1 MRTMGAKPTC
11 ALASASSALPSS
23 PGETVSPGLSIATTH
38 TQARY
43 VLPSILCRF
52 RELHP
57 HLPIH
62 LRQGDSGQIPD
73 LIARCEAHMAIASG
87 SDPAFAS
94 MLRVPCFRW
103 RRVIVTPEDHP
114 LAYVNQP
121 TLAQLAAYPLI
132 TYTPSTRRVSSLM
145 AAFHREGLQP
155 ELAVTASDTGVLKAY
170 IRKGMGV
177 GILADLAIDGEEDAD
192 LRVRNA
198 THLFEPL
205 TTWAGL
211 SRGLHPDSTFD
222 LVAMLAPHLGPQGAA
237 QLRQC
242 ASQADIDRLVLPH
255 RLPFRR

>member
-1 MRTMGAKPTC
+1 MYV
-11 ALASASSALPSS
+11 LASASSACPGPGDALSS
-23 PGETVSPGLSIATTH
+23 GLSIATTH

-43 VLPSILCRF
+43 VLPSILCHL

-73 LIARCEAHMAIASG
+73 LIASGEAQVAIASG
-87 SDPAFAS
+87 SDPAFAGL
-94 MLRVPCFRW
+94 LRVPCFRW
-103 RRVIVTPEDHP
+103 RRVIVTPESHP

-121 TLAQLAAYPLI
+121 TLAQLAGYPLI
-132 TYTPSTRRVSSLM
+132 TYTPSTRRISSLL
-145 AAFHREGLQP
+145 AAFHREGLEP
-155 ELAVTASDTGVLKAY
+155 ELAVTSSDTGVLKAY

-177 GILADLAIDGEEDAD
+177 GILSDLAIEGEEDGD

-205 TTWAGL
+205 TTWAGV
-211 SRGLHPDSTFD
+211 SRHAVHSQATFD
-222 LVAMLAPHLGPQGAA
+222 LLSLLAPHLGPQGAA

-242 ASQADIDRLVLPH
+242 VSQADIDRLVLSH
-255 RLPFRR
+255 KLSFRR